1 MGSAMARAL
10 RDAGLDVILYNRT
23 PERAAAL
30 AVELGCDVSHV
41 AARGRRQGRHRADDA
56 GRRRRG
62 RCRPGAGP
70 KGLLAGARP
79 GTVLVDLST
88 VTPDTIR
95 VARGATPGRPAPA
108 SSTRRCRAA
117 SRLAESGQLTLMV
130 GGTAEDLERARPALE
145 PLAKTIVH
153 VGPLGA
159 GAAMKLAVNTV
170 IFGLNEALAEG
181 LVLAEAAGVDRAM
194 AYDVIAAS
202 AVGAPYVGYK
212 RAAFVEPEATP
223 VAFSLDLAAKDL
235 GLIHEL
241 ADGSGWSCPR
251 RRRTSTRSG
260 RRPERSAATP
270 TSPPSRRTCATSGS
284 EPRRRRQEGAEDR
297 TASQADGPGD
307 TQQREGSESWPNA
320 R

>member
-1 MGSAMARAL
+1 MTTVGLVGTGRMGSAMARAL
-10 RDAGLDVILYNRT
+10 RDAGLEVILYNRT
-23 PERAAAL
+23 AERAAAL
-30 AVELGCDVSHV
+30 ATVLGCDVCTSPYEV
-41 AARGRRQGRHRADDA
+41 AARADIVLTMLADDDA
-56 GRRRRG
+56 VHATWR
-62 RCRPGAGP
+62 GP
-70 KGLLAGARP
+70 KGLIAGARP

-95 VARGATPGRPAPA
+95 SLEADTRATGAGLLDSPVSGSVTTAQ
-108 SSTRRCRAA
+108 
-117 SRLAESGQLTLMV
+117 SGQLTLMV
-130 GGTAEDLERARPALE
+130 GGTAADLERARPALA

-159 GAAMKLAVNTV
+159 GSAMKLAVNTV

-212 RAAFVEPEATP
+212 RAAFLEPEATP

-241 ADGSGWSCPR
+241 A
-251 RRRTSTRSG
+251 
-260 RRPERSAATP
+260 ERVGLDLP
-270 TSPPSRRTCATSGS
+270 
-284 EPRRRRQEGAEDR
+284 QAETNLDAIR
-297 TASQADGPGD
+297 TAAGSIGGDADFSAVAARLRNERKGV
-307 TQQREGSESWPNA
+307 TQGAGGR
-320 R
+320 